1 VRARLVARAEDWP
14 WSSVRAHLAG
24 RDDGV
29 VKVAPV
35 LSRIEN
41 LTEFLGQPFDEE
53 AAYAALRRSETIGR
67 PLGAENWIAQLE
79 REHDRKLAP
88 GRRGRKPKEGIV
100 EAAEGLFSKL
110 SP

>member
-67 PLGAENWIAQLE
+67 PLGAENWM
-79 REHDRKLAP
+79 LAP